1 MASLTIDERIDAV
14 TQNLQKICVLMDRM
28 PDRGH
33 DLGQYVVRPA
43 VAKPASESAPF
54 RNLSPALRQALAAR
68 LQRIPAAGAGL
79 KSRAATAGR

>member
-1 MASLTIDERIDAV
+1 MAFPTIDERIDAV
-14 TQNLQKICVLMDRM
+14 TQNLQKICVLMDRL

-33 DLGQYVVRPA
+33 DLRQQVVRLA
-43 VAKPASESAPF
+43 VASPVGESAPF

-68 LQRIPAAGAGL
+68 LQRIPAAGAGQ